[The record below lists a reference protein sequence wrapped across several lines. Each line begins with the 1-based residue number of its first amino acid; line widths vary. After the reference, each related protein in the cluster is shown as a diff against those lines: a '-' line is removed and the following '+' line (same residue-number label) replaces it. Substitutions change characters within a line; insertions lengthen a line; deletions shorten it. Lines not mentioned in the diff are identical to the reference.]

1 MDQIRLLFL
10 GTGAALPTPRR
21 MLPALALILD
31 GQVALFDC
39 SEGTQMR
46 LQQAGLSPARIRH
59 IFISHLHGD
68 HLFGLPGLITSQH
81 LLKRSEPLYVY
92 GPPELELFLQTVYQ
106 VTQHHVS
113 FPVVV
118 VPCTSQ
124 SEQTWA
130 LEGFSVQS
138 LPLDHGPLC
147 FGYRFIEHDRPGKF
161 DADRAQALGLPN
173 NDLRTALI
181 HGETVEWHGRRIR
194 PEEVVGPAQRGRI
207 IAYCTDTRPCE
218 NVRILARG
226 ADALIHE
233 STFHPDQEALAQQ
246 TGHSTSRQAAE
257 SAAAA
262 GSRRLYL
269 YHISGRQDDQ
279 SEVEMLESAR
289 LIFPATEMPQDEG
302 CYTVPVR
309 EPL

>member
-1 MDQIRLLFL
+1 MDHIRLLFL
-10 GTGAALPTPRR
+10 GTGAALPSPRR

-46 LQQAGLSPARIRH
+46 MQQAGLSPARIRH

-81 LLKRSEPLYVY
+81 LLKRSEPLHVY
-92 GPPELELFLQTVYQ
+92 GPAELELFLRTVYQ

-113 FPVVV
+113 FPVIL
-118 VPCTSQ
+118 VPCPPQ
-124 SEQTWA
+124 ADQTWT

-138 LPLDHGPLC
+138 LPLDHGPSC

-181 HGETVEWHGRRIR
+181 HGETVEWDGRRIR
-194 PEEVVGPAQRGRI
+194 PEEVVGPAQKGRT

-218 NVRILARG
+218 NVRILARN
-226 ADALIHE
+226 ADVLIHE
-233 STFHPDQEALAQQ
+233 STFHPDQEALAEE

-262 GSRRLYL
+262 GCRQLYL
-269 YHISGRQDDQ
+269 YHISGRQDDR
-279 SEVEMLESAR
+279 SEVEMLEAAR
-289 LIFPATEMPQDEG
+289 SIFPATEMPLDYG
-302 CYTVPVR
+302 CYPVPVR

>member
-10 GTGAALPTPRR
+10 GTGAALPSPRR

-46 LQQAGLSPARIRH
+46 MQQAGLSPARIRH

-81 LLKRSEPLYVY
+81 LLKRSEPLYIF
-92 GPPELELFLQTVYQ
+92 GPVELDLFLQTVHQ
-106 VTQHHVS
+106 VTQHQAS

-118 VPCTSQ
+118 GPCTPQ
-124 SEQTWA
+124 AEQIWT

-138 LPLDHGPLC
+138 LPLDHGPAC

-161 DADRAQALGLPN
+161 DADRARDLGVPN

-181 HGETVEWHGRRIR
+181 HGETVEWNGRRIR
-194 PEEVVGPAQRGRI
+194 PEEVVGPAQRGRT

-218 NVRILARG
+218 NVRILARD
-226 ADALIHE
+226 ADVLVHE
-233 STFHPDQEALAQQ
+233 STFHPDQEMLAQE

-257 SAAAA
+257 SAVAA
-262 GSRRLYL
+262 GCRQLYL

-279 SEVEMLESAR
+279 SEMEMLESAR
-289 LIFPATEMPQDEG
+289 SIFPATEMPQDYD
-302 CYTVPVR
+302 CYSVLVR

>member
-10 GTGAALPTPRR
+10 GTGAALPSPRR

-31 GQVALFDC
+31 SQVVLFDC

-46 LQQAGLSPARIRH
+46 LQRAGLSPARIRH
-59 IFISHLHGD
+59 VFISHLHGD

-81 LLKRSEPLYVY
+81 LLKRSDALYIY
-92 GPPELELFLQTVYQ
+92 GPAELERFLQTIYQ

-113 FPVVV
+113 YPVIL
-118 VPCTSQ
+118 VPCTPQ
-124 SEQTWA
+124 VEQTWA
-130 LEGFSVQS
+130 LDGFSVQS
-138 LPLDHGPLC
+138 LMLDHGPLC

-161 DADRAQALGLPN
+161 DAARAHALGIPN
-173 NDLRTALI
+173 NDLRTMLL
-181 HGETVEWHGRRIR
+181 HGETVEWAGRRIR
-194 PEEVVGPAQRGRI
+194 PEEVVGPVQKGRTI
-207 IAYCTDTRPCE
+207 TYCTDTRPCE
-218 NVRILARG
+218 NVRRLARD
-226 ADALIHE
+226 ADVLIHE
-233 STFHPDQEALAQQ
+233 STFHPDQEVLAQE

-262 GSRRLYL
+262 GCRRLYL

-289 LIFPATEMPQDEG
+289 SIFPATEMPQDFS
-302 CYTVPVR
+302 CYPVPVR